1 MSLLSSLR
9 YEMKSDFVLDD
20 EDIDGPTIEDSS
32 GFFVGCAGLIC
43 DIGRSGLGGGSPSSV
58 RLFHTEP
65 VRSTTGG
72 SGAEGGSSSSL
83 RLLHKLGFFSHQL
96 RYYNDRKLLP
106 ADLSF

>member
-43 DIGRSGLGGGSPSSV
+43 DIGAEAHPRYACSTLNLSV
-58 RLFHTEP
+58 LQRAARGRRAGVHPLCAY
-65 VRSTTGG
+65 ST
-72 SGAEGGSSSSL
+72 S
-83 RLLHKLGFFSHQL
+83 
-96 RYYNDRKLLP
+96 
-106 ADLSF
+106 